1 MLFIP
6 AVLDKLVIKLDKR
19 ANDHTIAAKCGFK
32 KKERVKKS
40 PSKFPVPDNAPKW
53 THTLTQAGTKR
64 QIINEPSD
72 GGEATAVPV
81 TPKRT
86 SGSKAKRRQIIDV
99 TDDKADKA
107 ARRSSGNKQ
116 MVDED
121 DERNQTRQTC
131 QVRTRTDLFYLLII
145 VC

>member
-1 MLFIP
+1 M
-6 AVLDKLVIKLDKR
+6 DKLVAKLDKR

-32 KKERVKKS
+32 KDRVKKS

-86 SGSKAKRRQIIDV
+86 SGLKAKRRQIIDV

-107 ARRSSGNKQ
+107 ARKSSGNKQ

-121 DERNQTRQTC
+121 DERNQSDS
-131 QVRTRTDLFYLLII
+131 TDLSSSDSDSD
-145 VC
+145 